1 MKCLVICCDG
11 TWQSL
16 QKTANPT
23 NIFKIAQAIKPVS
36 PSKSQE
42 IEQVVYYD
50 HGVGSG
56 DLTGQVDLGERI
68 SGGAFGKGIDHK
80 IQDAY
85 FFLCENYVSG
95 DEVYLFGFSRGAYT
109 VRSLAGMIHCS
120 GLLSR
125 SNLRKVPEAYELYR
139 DRLIKPSDKEA
150 QAFRQENGDRIN
162 ITLLGCFDT
171 VGSMGVPDEIPFLP
185 FDKLINAKYRF
196 YDTDLSSIIQNAL
209 HAVAIDEI
217 RKVFDVTP
225 MIKSQN
231 APNQVVKQVWFPGE
245 HGCVGGGHEKH
256 GLSDGALLWM
266 VDEIKALGLGLEFD
280 LGIIPGGVKPDPLED
295 FDNSLH
301 GIYMLTGKHERLLV
315 ENAILHPSVQE
326 RGQDRQDYRPQNL
339 VSHRKSFQFMQV
351 ENQISNIA

>member
-1 MKCLVICCDG
+1 MKRLVICCDG

-36 PSKSQE
+36 QSGSQE

-85 FFLCENYVSG
+85 FFLCENYVPG
-95 DEVYLFGFSRGAYT
+95 DEIYLFGFSRGAYT

-139 DRLIKPSDKEA
+139 NRLIKPSDKEA
-150 QAFRQENGDRIN
+150 QAFRQENGDRVN

-185 FDKLINAKYRF
+185 LDKIINAKYRF

-225 MIKSQN
+225 MTRSPN
-231 APNQVVKQVWFPGE
+231 ALNQVVKQVWFPGE
-245 HGCVGGGHEKH
+245 HGCVGGGHEHH

-266 VDEIKALGLGLEFD
+266 VDEIKALGLGLDID
-280 LGIIPGGVKPDPLED
+280 LHVISGGVKPNLLED

-301 GIYMLTGKHERLLV
+301 GIYKLTGEKMRSLET
-315 ENAILHPSVQE
+315 NALLHPSVEE
-326 RGQDRQDYRPQNL
+326 RWQGRTDYRPKNL
-339 VSHRKSFQFMQV
+339 EKIASKV
-351 ENQISNIA
+351 ELFSKH

>member
-1 MKCLVICCDG
+1 MKRLVICCDG

-23 NIFKIAQAIKPVS
+23 NVFKIAQAVKPVS
-36 PSKSQE
+36 QSESQE

-85 FFLCENYVSG
+85 FFLCENYVLG
-95 DEVYLFGFSRGAYT
+95 DEIYLFGFSRGAYT
-109 VRSLAGMIHCS
+109 VRSLAGMIYCS

-139 DRLIKPSDKEA
+139 NRLIKPSDEEA
-150 QAFRQENGDRIN
+150 QAFRQENGDRVN

-185 FDKLINAKYRF
+185 LDKLINAKYRF

-225 MIKSQN
+225 MTRSPN
-231 APNQVVKQVWFPGE
+231 TPNQVVKQVWFPGE

-256 GLSDGALLWM
+256 GLSDSALMWM
-266 VDEIKALGLGLEFD
+266 VDEIRALRLGLDID
-280 LGIIPGGVKPDPLED
+280 LGAISGGVKPNSLED

-301 GIYMLTGKHERLLV
+301 GIYKLTGEKMRSIET
-315 ENAILHPSVQE
+315 NASLYPSVKE
-326 RGQDRQDYRPQNL
+326 RWQCLPNYRSKNL
-339 VSHRKSFQFMQV
+339 LAYKQYLEHKEAVGLYL
-351 ENQISNIA
+351 

>member
-1 MKCLVICCDG
+1 MKRLVICCDG

-16 QKTANPT
+16 HQGTNPT
-23 NIFKIAQAIKPVS
+23 NIFKLAQAIKPESYKDHEV
-36 PSKSQE
+36 

-56 DLTGQVDLGERI
+56 DLTGKVDIGEQI
-68 SGGAFGKGIDHK
+68 SGGAFGRGLDHK

-85 FFLCENYVSG
+85 LFLCMNYVPG
-95 DEVYLFGFSRGAYT
+95 DEIYLFGFSRGAYT
-109 VRSLAGMIHCS
+109 VRSLAGMIYCS

-125 SNLRKVPEAYELYR
+125 SNLRKVSEAYELYR
-139 DRLIKPSDKEA
+139 NRLIKPSDSEA
-150 QAFRQENGDRIN
+150 QKFREDNGDRVN

-185 FDKLINAKYRF
+185 LDKLINAKYKF
-196 YDTDLSSIIQNAL
+196 YDTNLSRIIQNAL

-225 MIKSQN
+225 MNRSDH

-245 HGCVGGGHEKH
+245 HGCVGGGHPTH
-256 GLSDGALLWM
+256 RLSDGALQWM
-266 VDEIKALGLGLEFD
+266 VDEIKMLGLGLEINLD
-280 LGIIPGGVKPDPLED
+280 ILPDRVQPNALED

-301 GIYMLTGKHERLLV
+301 GIYIVTGKKLRKLEANSVLHASAKERW
-315 ENAILHPSVQE
+315 EG
-326 RGQDRQDYRPQNL
+326 RDDYRPPNL
-339 VSHRKSFQFMQV
+339 TPILGDIVGSLIKK
-351 ENQISNIA
+351 